1 MIEGALG
8 DLPEMYR
15 DKMERIA
22 LKVLGTRKAPTI
34 DCDDD
39 LVGAMAEAI
48 RREIDIE
55 QKENDVEI
63 ARYLRTIPTSRHH
76 SRGR

>member
-1 MIEGALG
+1 MG

-15 DKMERIA
+15 DRMERIA
-22 LKVLGTRKAPTI
+22 LKVLGTRKAPAI
-34 DCDDD
+34 DWDYD

-63 ARYLRTIPTSRHH
+63 ARYLRTIPTSCHH